1 VNGGVDG
8 TTGGMLV
15 FSPAA
20 IVQTFAVFV
29 GAAALGIG
37 AFLYAT
43 RRTAVLRT
51 YLVFITSIF
60 LFVLSFWFRKI
71 GAVVMALGSA
81 SPVAVDSARDI
92 VRTLSGGSFLVEA
105 VGGIILVIVL
115 PQLTHGLFNRSVP
128 GYRRIIAV
136 ATALVMA
143 TLALTTVAAPV
154 GWTPI
159 VLVSMMY
166 ATVAASIAEMA
177 VWAGRWRRDRPSSG
191 AASRDPDEGTVAAI
205 RAFLWLSAGFLPLF
219 IADVAISSPGAGEW
233 ARLPIVRA
241 LDDLSV
247 PLYFVIVALGS
258 VAFAHRFFNEP
269 PLMADERVSGFG
281 RERYGLTDREA
292 EVVEYIAEGFTVA
305 DAATAMKI
313 SPKTVE
319 NHLYS
324 VYQKTGVTNRIQ
336 LYNLFQNRR
345 RL

>member
-1 VNGGVDG
+1 
-8 TTGGMLV
+8 M
-15 FSPAA
+15 
-20 IVQTFAVFV
+20 
-29 GAAALGIG
+29 
-37 AFLYAT
+37 
-43 RRTAVLRT
+43 
-51 YLVFITSIF
+51 TSIF
-60 LFVLSFWFRKI
+60 LFVLSFWFREI
-71 GAVVMALGSA
+71 GAAVMALGSS
-81 SPVAVDSARDI
+81 SPVAVDYARKI
-92 VRTLSGGSFLVEA
+92 VRTLSGGSFLAEA
-105 VGGIILVIVL
+105 VGGIVLVVVL
-115 PQLTHGLFNRSVP
+115 PQLTHGLFNRSVA
-128 GYRRIIAV
+128 GYRRVIAV
-136 ATALVMA
+136 ASALVMA
-143 TLALTTVAAPV
+143 GLALTTVAAPV

-191 AASRDPDEGTVAAI
+191 TVAAI
-205 RAFLWLSAGFLPLF
+205 RAFLWLSAAFLPLF
-219 IADVAISSPGAGEW
+219 IADVAVSSPGAGEW
-233 ARLPIVRA
+233 AHGPIVRA

-269 PLMADERVSGFG
+269 PLMADERISGFG
-281 RERYGLTDREA
+281 RERYGLTDCEA